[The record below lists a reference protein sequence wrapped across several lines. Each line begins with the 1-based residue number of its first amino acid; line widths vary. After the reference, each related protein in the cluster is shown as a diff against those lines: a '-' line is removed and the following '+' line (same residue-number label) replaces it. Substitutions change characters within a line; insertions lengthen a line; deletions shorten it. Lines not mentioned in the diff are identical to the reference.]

1 MHGRNYAALS
11 HLRGARLEF
20 SSFTPEIL
28 DLCEKRGVA
37 RATLGDDAAL
47 EFARVLSDIE
57 AFDNFADFAATFG
70 DQIEDRG
77 PYEKCFKLKAGYV
90 LVFQSGHPVN
100 LGAKAVPPHWET
112 TTRLMITAIEIAN
125 D

>member
-1 MHGRNYAALS
+1 M
-11 HLRGARLEF
+11 EF
-20 SSFTPEIL
+20 SSFTPDIL
-28 DLCEKRGVA
+28 DLCEKRSVA

-47 EFARVLSDIE
+47 EFSRVLSDIE

-70 DQIEDRG
+70 DQIEDLG

-100 LGAKAVPPHWET
+100 LGAKAVPPDWET
-112 TTRLMITAIEIAN
+112 TTRLMITAIEKAK
-125 D
+125 